1 MVLRE
6 KIFLEKRK
14 RGREGGIRVRAEKR
28 EEHII
33 GRGTAAT
40 RAGRQDELK
49 VLINGELPEQGHYR
63 EPLTEGGTQGSEE
76 R

>member
-1 MVLRE
+1 MKGELGC
-6 KIFLEKRK
+6 K
-14 RGREGGIRVRAEKR
+14 AEKR
-28 EEHII
+28 EEHIL

-63 EPLTEGGTQGSEE
+63 EPSTEGGTQGSEE